1 MLTAEQVPSPNVAED
16 HQSAN
21 ARAMAHNGAALL
33 LPESQLSPQEL
44 QYVVTTLLGKSIPPS
59 YLRLCV
65 VYVKGG
71 LKYPGHPLIR

>member
-1 MLTAEQVPSPNVAED
+1 MFTAEQVPSPNVAED

-44 QYVVTTLLGKSIPPS
+44 QHAVTTLLGKPVLLLPTF
-59 YLRLCV
+59 
-65 VYVKGG
+65 VYVLCTCVLLG
-71 LKYPGHPLIR
+71 